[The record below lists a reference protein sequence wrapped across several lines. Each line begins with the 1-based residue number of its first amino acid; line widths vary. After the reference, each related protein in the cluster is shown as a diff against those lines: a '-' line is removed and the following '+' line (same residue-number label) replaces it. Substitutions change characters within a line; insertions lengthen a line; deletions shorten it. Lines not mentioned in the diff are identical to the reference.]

1 MGAPRREWRPRWLGT
16 LLAACLA
23 ALPATSAC
31 PRPCACHGS
40 AELHCTF
47 RYFSAVPPRIPP
59 DVRRINLGYN
69 SLRKLSPTDFAGLE
83 KMELL
88 MLHSNEISTIPE
100 KVFRD
105 LRSLQVLKMS
115 YNKVRVLQQ
124 DVFYGLNS
132 LVRLHMDH
140 NQIEFVNPNVFYG
153 LTSLR
158 LVHLD
163 GNLLQQLH
171 PDTFVTLRYSQIFRI
186 SFLKHISLSDNAL
199 TSLPQEMFSYMSE
212 LESIYLHG
220 NPWSCDCSLQG
231 LAGWAQERPDVIKC
245 RKERSSGV
253 QQCPVCASPKT
264 HNGKSLVDLPSA
276 SFTCTK
282 PVIDDSLKSRN
293 LSVPDDGDFS
303 FVSPKDLMAPMGS
316 VVLNMTDQAGNR
328 GNLVCNVQ
336 RPKAMSPISFD
347 QSGPSRVL
355 KASFSAF
362 LVCGIDYGHIQQ
374 LWSILALYS
383 SSPLKLEQTA
393 RAAEEPSVSYKYRQ
407 VYSEKDELFTG
418 MEAELRAEPAW
429 LLQRQVSLQLDRTAT
444 TLSTLHL
451 RYAAQARVPLPSQ
464 DKEQGRPGWA
474 VISRDSSTQTERTVL
489 RGGTV
494 QLGCQAAGQPAP
506 AVEWILADGS
516 RVRAPH
522 ISEDGRIL
530 VLKSGV
536 LTLRTADVFDSGL
549 YHCISTNHKD
559 ADALTF
565 RITVLDPDLERSGV
579 NGAQLPAALGSTL
592 HLPCTATAAP
602 DPAVTWVLPEHTVL
616 RQSAGNKHIFA
627 NGTLRIQG
635 VTQRDLGYFRCV
647 AANRFGVDLLVF
659 QVLERQDETALKKK
673 HGALGEWEEG
683 SGNELLRS
691 AAAQRDPSGTAGALG
706 ALGEPAA
713 PAASSQSTRQRNSHG
728 KMPHWPYADRTG
740 RRFRGHRRQFVPSG
754 RRADPQRWA
763 ALLEKTRRNSTVAD
777 KRGEAAT
784 EPPIQARKLSEVPG
798 DEGETSGDLVSPEEE
813 FMIPATARAP
823 VSALGRATELMITA
837 GAEETENPPPAWST
851 SLLPTEP
858 ITPLPSPLP
867 HPGAPAS
874 KMPQT
879 LPKPTDSWERSDLS
893 QISANGVKQPTVPS
907 GTATLFPAGQKSI
920 YSGESNNQHLKSA
933 SMTPTTG
940 TSKAVTPQNT
950 ADKLH
955 IFTESIDNV
964 SPKAD
969 HQVPVVTVAPSSEF
983 GPIYFHDTQ
992 RGRAPN
998 PPALT
1003 FTARRQIQVIQ
1014 GVPTHPAQLQQ
1025 HHGRRRKISGRR
1037 RIVRPGR
1044 VPGMKEPGYNFGR
1057 PGSARGSTAVA
1068 TGAQLNRNYASNVPT
1083 LNNSS
1088 RSIINPFSP
1097 ETPQSFPST
1106 MKMPLEHP
1114 VGAHQNTAFLR
1125 EEEKKHG
1132 ARQKAAATVMS
1143 VTAGDTA
1150 TPAASGLGVMGL
1162 EPTVTLVISPQTDTR
1177 ATNSK
1182 ILRVGGR
1189 RGQRRK
1195 RPPKTPAPQCVAAA
1209 QSTAATPAGTPAART
1224 VISAASIATPAVSTA
1239 GTPAAQSTAGTP
1251 AVSTA
1256 GTPAAQSTAAIPAV
1270 STAAIPTVTAPAS
1283 PAVPPSLAPANP
1295 LPGSSSA
1302 VPRSEAAALGVP
1314 ESPSAPQHSP
1324 TAATQAAAAAPGT
1337 WRGTPSAMPLPGSVT
1352 AQSPP
1357 WAPQT
1362 APDSHRNTLLA
1373 TAPAA
1378 SPAQTP
1384 TTGLQ
1389 ASPWPE
1395 EPPGAASA
1403 PPGPGPAQ
1411 PSRGA
1416 ARAGG
1421 EPLPGRGQGA
1431 ARARQAA
1438 QPALPAGAP
1447 AAAAAARAQRPSPLP
1462 APAAAG
1468 PAAPPRAPSP
1478 PRGHGQL
1485 QLQPGPPPEGTERGN
1500 ALPAPQ
1506 ITPPWG
1512 GDKDSSASAWS
1523 DRRHNQD
1530 TTTLPSPITFGSA
1543 SKNHFSKPRIV
1554 GGKVA
1559 AFTVLADSDAFIPCE
1574 ATGNPPPTIQWTK
1587 IPSGRDAAGAGAAS
1601 RWSVLP
1607 NGTLAVAR
1615 AGLQDAGQYQCT
1627 AANALGSARLLA
1639 TLAVQALPP
1648 RIAAGRPLTAHA
1660 GAAAALPC
1668 RARGSPPP
1676 RISWLLPDG
1685 TELGPGSAGRGRARV
1700 QPDGTLLLR
1709 AVTVYDRGTYTCR
1722 ARNAAGS
1729 DALPLRLQV
1738 VAAPPAILEERRQS
1752 VAGAAGQSLS
1762 LPCTAQGQPE
1772 PGVHWVLPGGAV
1784 LRPLQALH
1792 ARLVLLANGTLR
1804 LGSINPS
1811 DSGTYECIATS
1822 STGSDRRVVS
1832 LTVEHRDTPPKI
1844 AIASPEL
1851 TRLNFGERLLLNCT
1865 ANGEPKPRIIWRLPS
1880 KALVDQWHR
1889 MGSRIHVFPNGSL
1902 AIEAVTE
1909 KDAGDYLCV
1918 ARNRIGEDLI
1928 LMKVSITMKPAKIEH
1943 KQQFKKLVP
1952 YGKDFRVDC
1961 KASGSPTP
1969 AISWGLPDGT
1979 VVNNTMLADDSGHR
1993 AHRYILFHNGTLHL
2007 NKAGVA
2013 EGGDYTCYAQN
2024 TLGRDEM
2031 KIHVTVVVAAPQ
2043 IKHNHKTHVTVTA
2056 GDTALLDCEAAGEP
2070 RAQIFWLLPSSEM
2083 ISSSTDRHSL
2093 HANGSLS
2100 IGRAGLLD
2108 AGEYLC
2114 VARNPG
2120 GDDSKLYKLGV
2131 AAKPPTINGLHR
2143 NKTIM
2148 KVTAVRHSKKH
2159 IDCRAE
2165 GTPPAQIMWIMP
2177 DNIFLTAPY
2186 YGSRIVVHKNGT
2198 LEIRNIR
2205 PSDTGDFICVARNDG
2220 GETVLVVQ
2228 LEVTEMLRRPMFK
2241 NPFNE
2246 KIIAKPGKTITL
2258 NCSVDGNPPPDISW
2272 MLPNGTWFSSSIRTP
2287 QFVTGS
2293 NGTLTIPSPESQH
2306 AGRYRCAT
2314 RNQVGYIEKLL
2325 VLEVAQKPRILSQPA
2340 GLVRGLSGEPLS
2352 LHCLAEG
2359 SPRPRVAWTL
2369 PGGRVLEQP
2378 QLSGRL
2384 LLLDNG
2390 TLVIAAASPHDTG
2403 SYLCRAHNDAGDSSL
2418 TIPVVVTAYAP
2429 RIMGRPPPAIHTMP
2443 GAAVQLHC
2451 VVLGI
2456 PKPEITWEL
2465 PDHSVLSTAHQGR
2478 GSGGELLHPT
2488 GTLLLQN
2495 PRPSSS
2501 GTYRCTARN
2510 PLGTDTAA
2518 TYVHVI

>member
-1 MGAPRREWRPRWLGT
+1 MGAPRGERPRWLGT

-23 ALPATSAC
+23 TLPAISAC

-47 RYFSAVPPRIPP
+47 RYFTAVPPRIPP
-59 DVRRINLGYN
+59 DVQRINLGYN

-83 KMELL
+83 KLELL

-100 KVFRD
+100 KVFSD
-105 LRSLQVLKMS
+105 LHSLQVLKMS

-186 SFLKHISLSDNAL
+186 SFLKHISLSDNGL

-231 LAGWAQERPDVIKC
+231 FAGWAQERPDVIKC

-253 QQCPVCASPKT
+253 QQCPVCASPKN

-282 PVIDDSLKSRN
+282 PVIHDSLKSRN

-303 FVSPKDLMAPMGS
+303 FVSPKDLMAPIGS

-336 RPKAMSPISFD
+336 RPKEMSPISFEQD
-347 QSGPSRVL
+347 GPSRVL

-383 SSPLKLEQTA
+383 SSPVKLEQTQ
-393 RAAEEPSVSYKYRQ
+393 RAADEPLVSYRYKQ
-407 VYSEKDELFTG
+407 THSENDELFTRI
-418 MEAELRAEPAW
+418 EAELRAEPAW
-429 LLQRQVSLQLDRTAT
+429 LMQSQVSLQLDRTAT

-451 RYAAQARVPLPSQ
+451 RYATQARVALPSQ
-464 DKEQGRPGWA
+464 DQEQGRHGWA
-474 VISRDSSTQTERTVL
+474 IISRDNSTQTEHTVL
-489 RGGTV
+489 VGGTV
-494 QLGCQAAGQPAP
+494 ELGCRAAGQPAP
-506 AVEWILADGS
+506 AVEWMLADGS
-516 RVRAPH
+516 KVRAPH

-530 VLKSGV
+530 VLRSGL

-559 ADALTF
+559 ADVLTF
-565 RITVLDPDLERSGV
+565 RITVLDPHVEHNGV
-579 NGAQLPAALGSTL
+579 NGARLPAALGSTL

-602 DPAVTWVLPEHTVL
+602 DPAVTWVLPEHTIL
-616 RQSAGNKHIFA
+616 RQSAGNKHVFA

-635 VTQRDLGYFRCV
+635 VTQRDVGYFRCV
-647 AANRFGVDLLVF
+647 AANRYGVDLLVF
-659 QVLERQDETALKKK
+659 QVLVRQDETALKKK
-673 HGALGEWEEG
+673 HGALGDWEEG

-691 AAAQRDPSGTAGALG
+691 AAAQRHPSGTAAALR
-706 ALGEPAA
+706 APGEPAA
-713 PAASSQSTRQRNSHG
+713 PAASSQGARSQSLRSSHG
-728 KMPHWPYADRTG
+728 KMHHWPHADRAG

-763 ALLEKTRRNSTVAD
+763 ALLEKTKRNSTVTG

-784 EPPIQARKLSEVPG
+784 EPPIQVRKLSEVPE
-798 DEGETSGDLVSPEEE
+798 DEEETSGDLISPEEE
-813 FMIPATARAP
+813 FMIPATERPP
-823 VSALGRATELMITA
+823 VPALGRATELMITA
-837 GAEETENPPPAWST
+837 GPKETANPPPAWST
-851 SLLPTEP
+851 SLLLTEP
-858 ITPLPSPLP
+858 LTPLPSPLP
-867 HPGAPAS
+867 HSGAPAS
-874 KMPQT
+874 KRLPT
-879 LPKPTDSWERSDLS
+879 LPKPTASWERSDLS

-933 SMTPTTG
+933 SMTPTTEATG

-964 SPKAD
+964 STKTD
-969 HQVPVVTVAPSSEF
+969 HQVPVTTVNAPSSEF
-983 GPIYFHDTQ
+983 GPIYFHSTQ
-992 RGRAPN
+992 NGGAPN
-998 PPALT
+998 PPLAPT
-1003 FTARRQIQVIQ
+1003 FATHQQIQVIQ
-1014 GVPTHPAQLQQ
+1014 DVPTHPAQLQQ
-1025 HHGRRRKISGRR
+1025 HYGRRRKISGRR

-1044 VPGMKEPGYNFGR
+1044 VPGMKEPRDNFGR
-1057 PGSARGSTAVA
+1057 PGSARGGAAVA
-1068 TGAQLNRNYASNVPT
+1068 TGVQLNMNYASNVPAF
-1083 LNNSS
+1083 NNSS
-1088 RSIINPFSP
+1088 SSINPFSP
-1097 ETPQSFPST
+1097 ETPQSSPST

-1114 VGAHQNTAFLR
+1114 VGTPQNTAFLG

-1132 ARQKAAATVMS
+1132 ARQKAAATVVS
-1143 VTAGDTA
+1143 VTAEDTA
-1150 TPAASGLGVMGL
+1150 TAAASGLGVTGL
-1162 EPTVTLVISPQTDTR
+1162 KPTVTLVTPQTSTR
-1177 ATNSK
+1177 ATKSK
-1182 ILRVGGR
+1182 ILRAGGR

-1195 RPPKTPAPQCVAAA
+1195 RPPKTPAPQRVAAA
-1209 QSTAATPAGTPAART
+1209 QSTAATPAATPAAWST
-1224 VISAASIATPAVSTA
+1224 AATPAATPAAQSTAGTPVASTGTPAVSTA
-1239 GTPAAQSTAGTP
+1239 GTPSTQSTAATPAAQSTAGTP
-1251 AVSTA
+1251 AASTGTPAVSSA
-1256 GTPAAQSTAAIPAV
+1256 ATPAAQSTAGTPW
-1270 STAAIPTVTAPAS
+1270 VTAPTS
-1283 PAVPPSLAPANP
+1283 PAVRPSLAPANP
-1295 LPGSSSA
+1295 LPGSISA
-1302 VPRSEAAALGVP
+1302 STTAL
-1314 ESPSAPQHSP
+1314 
-1324 TAATQAAAAAPGT
+1324 
-1337 WRGTPSAMPLPGSVT
+1337 
-1352 AQSPP
+1352 
-1357 WAPQT
+1357 QT
-1362 APDSHRNTLLA
+1362 
-1373 TAPAA
+1373 
-1378 SPAQTP
+1378 
-1384 TTGLQ
+1384 
-1389 ASPWPE
+1389 SPWLD
-1395 EPPGAASA
+1395 EPPGATSA
-1403 PPGPGPAQ
+1403 PPAAVRATPGPGRAQ
-1411 PSRGA
+1411 RTSTS
-1416 ARAGG
+1416 ARAGEQPSLGLG
-1421 EPLPGRGQGA
+1421 EGAVPAEQGVQPA
-1431 ARARQAA
+1431 APARA
-1438 QPALPAGAP
+1438 LPSAP
-1447 AAAAAARAQRPSPLP
+1447 AAVTAASTRHPSPLP
-1462 APAAAG
+1462 APSAAL
-1468 PAAPPRAPSP
+1468 PAHPPRAPSP
-1478 PRGHGQL
+1478 RRGHGQL
-1485 QLQPGPPPEGTERGN
+1485 QLQPRPPPEGSERGN
-1500 ALPAPQ
+1500 ALQAPP
-1506 ITPPWG
+1506 IAPPWG
-1512 GDKDSSASAWS
+1512 GHKDSSVSAWS
-1523 DRRHNQD
+1523 ERRQGQD
-1530 TTTLPSPITFGSA
+1530 TSTLPSPIALGSA
-1543 SKNHFSKPRIV
+1543 SRNHFSKPRIV

-1559 AFTVLADSDAFIPCE
+1559 AFTLLANSDAFIPCE
-1574 ATGNPPPTIQWTK
+1574 ATGNPPPTIHWTK
-1587 IPSGRDAAGAGAAS
+1587 IPPGRGAAG

-1607 NGTLAVAR
+1607 NGTLAIGR
-1615 AGLQDAGQYQCT
+1615 AGPQDGGQYLCT
-1627 AANALGSARLLA
+1627 AANALGSARLLV
-1639 TLAVQALPP
+1639 TLAVRAQPP
-1648 RIAAGRPLTAHA
+1648 RIAGRGRPLTAHS
-1660 GAAAALPC
+1660 GSSAALPC
-1668 RARGSPPP
+1668 RAQGSPPP
-1676 RISWLLPDG
+1676 RISWLLADG
-1685 TELGPGSAGRGRARV
+1685 TELGPGSAGGGRARV
-1700 QPDGTLLLR
+1700 EPDGTLLIR
-1709 AVTVYDRGTYTCR
+1709 AVTVYDRGTYTCL

-1738 VAAPPAILEERRQS
+1738 VAAPPTILEEKRQS
-1752 VAGAAGQSLS
+1752 VAGTAGESLS
-1762 LPCTAQGQPE
+1762 LPCTAQGKPE
-1772 PGVHWVLPGGAV
+1772 PSVRWVLPAGAV
-1784 LRPLQALH
+1784 LKPPQALH
-1792 ARLVLLANGTLR
+1792 ARLLLLANGTLL
-1804 LGSINPS
+1804 LGSIAPS

-1832 LTVEHRDTPPKI
+1832 LVVQRRETPPKI
-1844 AIASPEL
+1844 ATASQEL

-1865 ANGEPKPRIIWRLPS
+1865 ASGEPKPRIIWRLPS

-1889 MGSRIHVFPNGSL
+1889 MGSRIHVYPNGSL

-1918 ARNRIGEDLI
+1918 ARNRIGDDLI
-1928 LMKVSITMKPAKIEH
+1928 LMKVSVAMKPAKIDH
-1943 KQQFKKLVP
+1943 KQQFKKLVQ

-1979 VVNNTMLADDSGHR
+1979 VVNSAMQADDSGHR
-1993 AHRYILFHNGTLHL
+1993 ARRYVLFHNGTLYL

-2031 KIHVTVVVAAPQ
+2031 KIHVTVIVAAPQ

-2056 GDTALLDCEAAGEP
+2056 GDAALLDCEAAGEP

-2100 IGRAGLLD
+2100 ISQAGLRD

-2120 GDDSKLYKLGV
+2120 GDDSKLYKLDV
-2131 AAKPPTINGLHR
+2131 AAKPPIINGLHR

-2165 GTPPAQIMWIMP
+2165 GTPPPQIMWIMP

-2272 MLPNGTWFSSSIRTP
+2272 MLPNGTWFSSSIRTA
-2287 QFVTGS
+2287 QFSTGS
-2293 NGTLTIPSPESQH
+2293 NGTLTIYSPESQH
-2306 AGRYRCAT
+2306 AGRYRCAA
-2314 RNQVGYIEKLL
+2314 RNQVGYIEKLM
-2325 VLEVAQKPRILSQPA
+2325 VLEVAQKPQILTRPA
-2340 GLVRGLSGEPLS
+2340 GLVRGVSGEPLS

-2359 SPRPRVAWTL
+2359 SPRPRLAWTL
-2369 PGGRVLEQP
+2369 PGGRVLERP

-2390 TLVIAAASPHDTG
+2390 TLVIGAASAHDAG
-2403 SYLCRAHNDAGDSSL
+2403 NYLCRAHNDAGDSSL
-2418 TIPVVVTAYAP
+2418 TIPVVVAAYAP
-2429 RIMGRPPPAIHTMP
+2429 RIMGRPPPAIHTLP

-2510 PLGTDTAA
+2510 PLGSDTAA